1 MSGAKA
7 VGTKA
12 EYAAHRGCSPAYVSK
27 LIRLGKLAEPALLP
41 DGRVNFVLA
50 DQMVGAAGPAAP
62 LHQAASG
69 GGPNYN
75 EERAKR
81 EQAEA
86 ELAQMRVAT
95 ARRELVKASAVEQ
108 AGASVFGR
116 AMAAF
121 AEAWPT
127 IAPELARMT
136 DAGMVAERLAAEQRR
151 VMAALHREFMEDVA
165 RRSSA

>member
-1 MSGAKA
+1 MSGAGKA

-50 DQMVGAAGPAAP
+50 DQMVGAAGQQAGAA
-62 LHQAASG
+62 LTL
-69 GGPNYN
+69 GGPNYS

-81 EQAEA
+81 EAAEA

-95 ARRELVKASAVEQ
+95 ARRELVKVQAVEQ
-108 AGASVFGR
+108 AAASVFGR

-121 AEAWPT
+121 SEAWPAV
-127 IAPELARMT
+127 APELAQLT
-136 DAGMVAERLAAEQRR
+136 DPGAIAERLAAEQRR
-151 VMAALHREFMEDVA
+151 VMATVHREFMEDAV
-165 RRSSA
+165 RRSAA